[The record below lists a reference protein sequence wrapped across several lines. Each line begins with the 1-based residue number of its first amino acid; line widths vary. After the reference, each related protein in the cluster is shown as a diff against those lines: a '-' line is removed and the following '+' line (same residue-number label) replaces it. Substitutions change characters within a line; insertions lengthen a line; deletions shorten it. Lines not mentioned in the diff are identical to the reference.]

1 MRLVQIQNRMPG
13 VMVERQKRG
22 EYKRVYFL
30 REQFMSPRLSNRM
43 VVYLCIKTRGL
54 VGQ

>member
-13 VMVERQKRG
+13 VMVERQRG

-30 REQFMSPRLSNRM
+30 REQFMSARLSNRM